1 MKQQRPRYF
10 KEAIYRIFVVYALI
24 PIAVIALITYG
35 VVFAIWHHTIIF
47 QTEDKNTRMQE
58 KLEWVVNDFI
68 SKAVELT
75 ENTHFYQK
83 LKDPKYKSDAYQELY
98 HITNS
103 IEEEVD
109 FYVLD
114 KNFQMLA
121 GSTRE
126 IPAFIPKDSQIS
138 WGITKRM
145 NAYPRQAIL
154 ECNKIYKD
162 NLSRTKLL
170 IGKAI
175 VEDHIIK
182 GYLIF
187 VLYGDEFVKTSGTS
201 ITHIMVTDEY
211 DKLFLASCSGF
222 TNSLD
227 KIKDEFKTENSYI
240 TIEGE
245 RYYKQASSIIQ
256 GELNIYTFTAI
267 GNLYNVFIWAGI
279 FFTGI
284 LVFLSI
290 VMLKVAK
297 KITKEKTKII
307 DKVVE
312 AFQEVQAGNLDVT
325 LHIKSYD
332 EFEIIGESYNLM
344 LASIK
349 DLIVSNEEKIRQTSI
364 AEIKQLESQFNPHFL
379 FNTLEHIRY
388 MTKLEPEAVNKMIV
402 SLSSILRYSINNTIL
417 DVTIAEDLEYTKS
430 YLLIQK
436 YRFHERFN
444 YTVYM
449 ERGTEDCIIPKL
461 IFQPI
466 IENAI
471 KYGFGDKEKLM
482 VRMKISFLADD
493 LVIVIYDDGV
503 GMQLEVLQELQELLK
518 KKSNPS
524 SHIGIYNVHRRIQLM
539 YGKAYGIDIKSEV
552 GQGTVVKIILP
563 INKRRERDA
572 EGFNCGR

>member
-24 PIAVIALITYG
+24 PIVAIALITYC
-35 VVFAIWHHTIIF
+35 VVFAIWHHTIIS
-47 QTEDKNTRMQE
+47 QTEDKNMQMQQ
-58 KLEWVVNDFI
+58 KLGWVVNDFI
-68 SKAVELT
+68 SKIVELT
-75 ENTHFYQK
+75 EDPTFYQK
-83 LKDPKYKSDAYQELY
+83 LKTPKYKNNVYWELY
-98 HITNS
+98 HSSNS
-103 IEEEVD
+103 IEGVD

-114 KNFQMLA
+114 KDFQMLV
-121 GSTRE
+121 GSTKE
-126 IPAFIPKDSQIS
+126 VPAFIPKDNQIS

-145 NAYPRQAIL
+145 SVYPKKVVL
-154 ECNKIYKD
+154 ECNKTYKE
-162 NLSRTKLL
+162 NLTRAKLL

-175 VEDHIIK
+175 VEHDSIK

-187 VLYGDEFVKTSGTS
+187 ILYGDEFVKTSGIST
-201 ITHIMVTDEY
+201 THMLVTDEH
-211 DKLFLASCSGF
+211 DNVFLSSCTGF

-227 KIKDEFKTENSYI
+227 KIKDEFKTEKSYMI
-240 TIEGE
+240 IGEE
-245 RYYKQASSIIQ
+245 RYYKQTSSIIQ
-256 GELNIYTFTAI
+256 GKLNIYTFTAI
-267 GNLYNVFIWAGI
+267 GNLYNVFIWAGS
-279 FFTGI
+279 FFAII

-290 VMLKVAK
+290 VMLMVAK

-312 AFQEVQAGNLDVT
+312 AFEEVQAGNLDET

-344 LASIK
+344 LSSIK
-349 DLIVSNEEKIRQTSI
+349 ELIASNEEKIRQTSI

-379 FNTLEHIRY
+379 FNTLEHIRC
-388 MTKLEPEAVNKMIV
+388 MTKLDPDAVNKMIV
-402 SLSSILRYSINNTIL
+402 SLASILRYSINNTIL

-436 YRFHERFN
+436 YRFHERFH
-444 YTVYM
+444 YKVYM

-471 KYGFGDKEKLM
+471 KYGFGDKEKLT
-482 VRMKISFLADD
+482 VRMKIGFLADD

-518 KKSNPS
+518 KESSPS

-539 YGKAYGIDIKSEV
+539 YGKAYGLDIKSEI

-563 INKRRERDA
+563 INKREVQDA
-572 EGFNCGR
+572 

>member
-35 VVFAIWHHTIIF
+35 VVFAIWHHTIIS
-47 QTEDKNTRMQE
+47 QTKDKNTQMQE
-58 KLEWVVNDFI
+58 KLEWVVNDFMD
-68 SKAVELT
+68 KAVELAEDT
-75 ENTHFYQK
+75 SFYQK
-83 LKDPKYKSDAYQELY
+83 LKDTKYINNAYQELY
-98 HITNS
+98 DFTNS

-114 KNFQMLA
+114 KDFQMLA

-126 IPAFIPKDSQIS
+126 IPEFIPKDSQIS

-145 NAYPRQAIL
+145 GTYPKKVIL
-154 ECNKIYKD
+154 ECNKTYKD
-162 NLSRTKLL
+162 NLTRTKLL

-175 VEDHIIK
+175 EKDNIIK

-187 VLYGDEFVKTSGTS
+187 ILYGDEFVKTSGTS
-201 ITHIMVTDEY
+201 MTHIIVTDEH
-211 DKLFLASCSGF
+211 DNVFLSSSLGF

-227 KIKDEFKTENSYI
+227 KIKDEFKTEKSYM
-240 TIEGE
+240 TIEE
-245 RYYKQASSIIQ
+245 DRYYKQTSSILQ

-267 GNLYNVFIWAGI
+267 GKLYNVFIWAGS
-279 FFTGI
+279 FFAVI

-290 VMLKVAK
+290 GMLMVAK

-312 AFQEVQAGNLDVT
+312 AFQEVQRGNLDET

-349 DLIVSNEEKIRQTSI
+349 ELIAINEEKIRQTSI
-364 AEIKQLESQFNPHFL
+364 AEIKQLESQFNPHFI
-379 FNTLEHIRY
+379 FNTLEHIRC
-388 MTKLEPEAVNKMIV
+388 MTKLDPEAVNKMIV

-417 DVTIAEDLEYTKS
+417 DVTVAEDLEYTKS

-436 YRFHERFN
+436 YRFHERFH
-444 YTVYM
+444 YKVYM

-461 IFQPI
+461 ILQPI

-471 KYGFGDKEKLM
+471 KYGFGDKEKLT
-482 VRMKISFLADD
+482 VRMKISFLADE

-503 GMQLEVLQELQELLK
+503 GMQSEVLQELQELLK
-518 KKSNPS
+518 KESNPS
-524 SHIGIYNVHRRIQLM
+524 SHVGIYNVHRRIQLM
-539 YGKAYGIDIKSEV
+539 YGKTYGIDIKSEV

-563 INKRRERDA
+563 INKRRE
-572 EGFNCGR
+572 